1 MARTKN
7 KLPAGIVLTDS
18 GRYKATISFGS
29 GNTRKRK
36 SKTFDTFTDADM
48 WLKIQHV
55 EKNEGAT
62 YFADDYLVTHV
73 FVQWVRKYVEGKVE
87 PATLRTYQNTLQ
99 MLKHKWGN
107 VKIKDVTRTKLQTLF
122 NDLLDDGLT
131 KNTVQKYRTHLN
143 KLFKDLVLERV
154 FRDNPMQGI
163 SIRGAKR
170 GKKPEEKVLNL
181 QQYKVLIN
189 HLKNKDVTNMS
200 AYEMII
206 LVLLNTGLRVS
217 EAIDLKLDDID
228 EINSTLRVDSSYD
241 RYTKESKKPKTENSY
256 RTVQVP
262 RYIIGKIQ
270 EWSINQSRTMFSE
283 NWRNPEK
290 RLFLTNKGTVPSLNM
305 VNYWMHKLEEEIL
318 GIPKSEQTS
327 THSIRHTVASFL
339 LSTEGGHQSLQFV
352 AAYLG
357 DTQTTVQETYSH
369 LLDEERIK
377 KSEQVANLMESI
389 G

>member
-107 VKIKDVTRTKLQTLF
+107 MKIKDVTRTKLQTLF

-154 FRDNPMQGI
+154 YRDNPMQGI
-163 SIRGAKR
+163 DVRGAKR
-170 GKKPEEKVLNL
+170 GKKPEEKVLNIE
-181 QQYKVLIN
+181 QYKTLIN
-189 HLKNKDVTNMS
+189 YLKNQPVEKMT

-217 EAIDLKLDDID
+217 EAIDLKQDDLD
-228 EINSTLRVDSSYD
+228 EMNSTLRVDSSYD
-241 RYTKESKKPKTENSY
+241 RYVKDSKKPKTDNSY
-256 RTVQVP
+256 RTIQVP
-262 RYIIGKIQ
+262 RSLINKIKA
-270 EWSINQSRTMFSE
+270 WGVNQQRAMFAD
-283 NWRNPEK
+283 NWRNTEQ
-290 RLFLTNKGTVPSLNM
+290 RLFLTNKGDVPSLNM
-305 VNYWMHKLEEEIL
+305 VNYWVHKLEACVL
-318 GIPKSEQTS
+318 DLPKNEQTS

-369 LLDEERIK
+369 LLDEERTK
-377 KSEQVANLMESI
+377 KSAQVASLMENI
-389 G
+389 V